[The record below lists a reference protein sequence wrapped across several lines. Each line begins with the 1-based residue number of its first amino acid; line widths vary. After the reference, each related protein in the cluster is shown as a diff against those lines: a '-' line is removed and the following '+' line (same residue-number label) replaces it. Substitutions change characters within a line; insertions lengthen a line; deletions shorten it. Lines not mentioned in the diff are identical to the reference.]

1 MSHWFFCLERTMN
14 YYHSPLYIKLS
25 EYLFCCRKASV
36 YVNIALVML
45 KKIREFPTIYI
56 EEIALL
62 ANTTPASVTRFCKVL
77 GYPTFQTLKQDLK
90 PFFTPPMT
98 RQTEDPRWSE
108 AAMLKKIHQHLP
120 LALCRQIACALEKSR
135 NLLILSNDY
144 SFMPSNLLREALA
157 NEQRLV
163 FQLHRQSD
171 NHLLAKFIRLSDTV
185 VLIDLTGDWLRKH
198 PELLPALSVKTAV
211 CFSAGQPQSGT
222 ENLFDFVIDLT
233 KPPDFFSSNYFS
245 CLAITST
252 VFHILRFTR
261 PPGF

>member
-1 MSHWFFCLERTMN
+1 MN

-36 YVNIALVML
+36 FVNIALVML
-45 KKIREFPTIYI
+45 KKIREFPAIYI

-77 GYPTFQTLKQDLK
+77 GYPTFQTLKQDLN
-90 PFFTPPMT
+90 PFFKPGAP
-98 RQTEDPRWSE
+98 QAKEPLLSE
-108 AAMLKKIHQHLP
+108 AAMLQKIHQHLP
-120 LALCRQIACALEKSR
+120 LALCRQIACALDNSH
-135 NLLILSNDY
+135 NLLVLSNDY

-171 NHLLAKFIRLSDTV
+171 SHLLAKFIAVSDTV
-185 VLIDLTGDWLRKH
+185 VLIDLTGEWLKGH
-198 PELLPALSVKTAV
+198 PELLPALSAKTAV
-211 CFSAGQPQSGT
+211 CFTAGQPQGGT
-222 ENLFDFVIDLT
+222 EGLFDFLVDLT
-233 KPPDFFSSNYFS
+233 AIPDFFSSNYFS

-252 VFHILRFTR
+252 VFHIIGFTR
-261 PPGF
+261 PRATAF